1 VDCLLGSWTK
11 WSECSSSCGGGV
23 ELRTRQILV
32 VAAHGGVA
40 CNTSDLL
47 QSTACEEVSC
57 PIHCVWGHWSEW
69 STCTKECEGGVTYRH
84 RSEVIVAE
92 YGGKQCE
99 GSADEDRGLKFLV
112 RYPSLNFV
120 VRDIYITHT
129 YHIISYRIVSY
140 RIVSYRIISYRI
152 VSYHIISH
160 THTHTYIYTYLYLY
174 IYFSP
179 QSIQWSIPPQVII
192 QLLGFSR
199 RWFAM
204 PTAVRWTANL
214 AIGPSG
220 ATAQRAVTP
229 GTGATADV

>member
-1 VDCLLGSWTK
+1 MIHPFRLRLSQVCESDPCPVDCLLGSWTK

-32 VAAHGGVA
+32 VAAHGRVA

-47 QSTACEEVSC
+47 QSTACEEVPC

-120 VRDIYITHT
+120 VRDIYITYTH
-129 YHIISYRIVSY
+129 ISYRIV
-140 RIVSYRIISYRI
+140 SYRI

-160 THTHTYIYTYLYLY
+160 THTHTYIYIYTHTYLY

-179 QSIQWSIPPQVII
+179 QSIQWSIPP
-192 QLLGFSR
+192 R
-199 RWFAM
+199 
-204 PTAVRWTANL
+204 
-214 AIGPSG
+214 
-220 ATAQRAVTP
+220 
-229 GTGATADV
+229 

>member
-1 VDCLLGSWTK
+1 MDCLLGSWTK

-47 QSTACEEVSC
+47 QSTACEEVPC

-140 RIVSYRIISYRI
+140 RIVSYRIISYHTR
-152 VSYHIISH
+152 
-160 THTHTYIYTYLYLY
+160 THTHIYTHIPIPIHLF
-174 IYFSP
+174 FS
-179 QSIQWSIPPQVII
+179 SIHSVVNTPPGDHSTIGFFQEMVCNAHGCPVDCKFGDWSEWSDCSKSCDSGNRSDCRC
-192 QLLGFSR
+192 LG
-199 RWFAM
+199 ALD
-204 PTAVRWTANL
+204 P
-214 AIGPSG
+214 
-220 ATAQRAVTP
+220 
-229 GTGATADV
+229 